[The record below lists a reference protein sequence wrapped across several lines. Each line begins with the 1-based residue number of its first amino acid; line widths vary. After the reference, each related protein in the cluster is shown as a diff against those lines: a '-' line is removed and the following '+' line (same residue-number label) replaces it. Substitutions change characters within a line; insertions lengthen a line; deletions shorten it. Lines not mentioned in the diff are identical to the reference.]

1 MEVDPH
7 ADELGRRDPAA
18 FPELNDA
25 DLAALGAL
33 GTRRSVGAGDYLFRE
48 GDPSY
53 DFFAILSG
61 EVEVEHTHGGN
72 ERHVTRAG
80 ARIFLGDLD
89 LLTGMRVTVTAQVR
103 TPGEVVQV
111 PRAELRRV
119 IATNPALGD
128 TILGAFLARRA
139 GHMAHAQDA
148 IRIVGSRFSPQ
159 SVQVREFVARLG
171 IPHRWLDADS
181 DPGVETLLSE
191 FGVSS
196 RDLPVV
202 IAAGT
207 VLRGPTPLELS
218 DYLGLTL
225 TGLPDRSFDLLVVG
239 GGPAGLAA
247 IVYGASEGLRTLGL
261 EQTSVGGQAGSSSRI
276 ENYLGFPRG
285 ISGGELTT
293 AALVQAQKFQAT
305 FSVPLAATSL
315 REQSG
320 QLVVT
325 LADGTEVA
333 GRAVIAA
340 TGARYRRL
348 DADRL
353 ADFEGTGVHYS
364 ATAVEAG
371 LAAGSPVL
379 VVGGGN
385 SAGQAALYLAG
396 SGSPTTIVIRG
407 SDLRAGMSRY
417 LVDRIEA
424 DDRIQ
429 VLTGTRIVALDGERA
444 LSSVRVAGP
453 EGEAVLPAAG
463 LFSFIGAEPASDWLA
478 GCVTLDAHG
487 FVLTDQSLNDANLG
501 ERWESLGRR
510 PLAFETSLP
519 GLFAVGDVRAG
530 SMKRVAAAVGEG
542 SSAVRSVHEYL
553 ALAH

>member
-1 MEVDPH
+1 MDPH
-7 ADELGRRDPAA
+7 ADAEGRRDPVA
-18 FPELNDA
+18 FPLLDDA
-25 DLAALGAL
+25 DLAALNAL
-33 GTRRSVGAGDYLFRE
+33 GTKRSVKAGDYLFRE
-48 GDPSY
+48 GDSSY

-61 EVEVEHTHGGN
+61 EVEVEHSHGGT
-72 ERHVTRAG
+72 ERHVTRAD
-80 ARIFLGDLD
+80 ARGILGDLD
-89 LLTGMRVTVTAQVR
+89 LLTGMRVLVTARVSA
-103 TPGEVVQV
+103 PGEVIQV
-111 PRAELRRV
+111 PRAALRRV

-128 TILGAFLARRA
+128 TILGAFIARRA
-139 GHMAHAQDA
+139 GHMTNAQDA
-148 IRIVGSRFSPQ
+148 IRIVGSRFSPE
-159 SVQVREFVARLG
+159 SVRVREFVARLG
-171 IPHRWLDADS
+171 IPHRWLDAEA
-181 DPGVETLLSE
+181 DPGVETLLRE
-191 FGVSS
+191 FGVTS

-202 IAAGT
+202 IAAGS
-207 VLRGPTPLELS
+207 VLRGATPTGLS
-218 DYLGLTL
+218 AYLGLTL

-261 EQTSVGGQAGSSSRI
+261 EKVAVGGQAGTSSRI

-293 AALVQAQKFQAT
+293 AALIQAQKFQAT
-305 FSVPLAATSL
+305 FSVPLAAESL
-315 REQSG
+315 REQAG

-325 LADGTEVA
+325 LDDGTEVA

-364 ATAVEAG
+364 ATALEAG
-371 LAAGSPVL
+371 LAAGSPVV

-396 SGSPTTIVIRG
+396 SGSATTIVIRG

-429 VLTGTRIVALDGERA
+429 VLARTRILALDGDRGLA
-444 LSSVRVAGP
+444 SVRVAGP

-463 LFSFIGAEPASDWLA
+463 LFSFIGAEPASEWLK
-478 GCVTLDAHG
+478 GCVKLDGHG
-487 FVLTDQSLNDANLG
+487 FVLTDQSLKEGSLD

-519 GLFAVGDVRAG
+519 GLFAVGDVRSG

-553 ALAH
+553 ALAN